1 MKTLRELA
9 NSLAKQDEVTVLEIL
24 DLTSEQIV
32 ERFFDVVEEREEY
45 IRKELDED
53 EEFDLDLFNDDLE

>member
-9 NSLAKQDEVTVLEIL
+9 NVLAKQDEVTVLELL